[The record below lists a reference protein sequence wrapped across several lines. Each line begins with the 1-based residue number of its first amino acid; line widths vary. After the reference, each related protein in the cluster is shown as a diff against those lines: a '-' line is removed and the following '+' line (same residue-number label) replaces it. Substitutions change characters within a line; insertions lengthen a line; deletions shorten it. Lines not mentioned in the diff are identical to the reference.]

1 MLNEITIA
9 IITGVI
15 VFALSQIVK
24 DFFLAPIIKQR
35 ALIEQISSSLSFFA
49 NLYTNF
55 PQNSEQETT
64 DRQNMYLEFR
74 NLAVQLV
81 SNANLLPFYNI
92 FSDCKLIPKK
102 ENIFKAKQELIGL
115 SNGSWPQNHDH
126 IKIND
131 SRVQKLTKL
140 LNIEL

>member
-1 MLNEITIA
+1 MTIT
-9 IITGVI
+9 IITGVL

-24 DFFLAPIIKQR
+24 DFFLTPIIKQR
-35 ALIEQISSSLSFFA
+35 SLIEQISNSLSFFSR
-49 NLYTNF
+49 LYTNF
-55 PQNSEQETT
+55 NQNSEQENT
-64 DRQNMYLEFR
+64 DRQNMHLEFR

-81 SNANLLPFYNI
+81 SNANLLPFYTA
-92 FSDCKLIPKK
+92 FSSCKLIPEK

-126 IKIND
+126 ININHE
-131 SRVQKLTKL
+131 RVQKLKKL